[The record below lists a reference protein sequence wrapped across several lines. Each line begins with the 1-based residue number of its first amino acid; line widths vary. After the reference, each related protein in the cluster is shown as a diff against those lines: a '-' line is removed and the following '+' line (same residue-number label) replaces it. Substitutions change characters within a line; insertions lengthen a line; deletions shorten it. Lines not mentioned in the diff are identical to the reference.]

1 VLWTRLSNGN
11 EAVALLTVVLST
23 ALSWLA
29 TTLWLT
35 LATGTPVRPAT
46 AEMMRGLFLILVL
59 PVGLAQLSRSW
70 PPVARAVTRHRAIGG
85 GAARLLTV
93 AIILKA
99 VVDVFGRVEGLTAN
113 AFLATAAVCLGTHL
127 AGLFLGLGSSRAL
140 GFPRA
145 DAVAVAFGCSQK
157 TLPVGLYLFGAYYS
171 REYPLAVVPLVV
183 YHVGQLVVD
192 TFIAE
197 WLAGRPPCECQ
208 GAPVDAA
215 GV

>member
-1 VLWTRLSNGN
+1 
-11 EAVALLTVVLST
+11 
-23 ALSWLA
+23 
-29 TTLWLT
+29 
-35 LATGTPVRPAT
+35 
-46 AEMMRGLFLILVL
+46 MMRGLFLILIL
-59 PVGLAQLSRSW
+59 PVGLAQLTRTW
-70 PPVARAVTRHRAIGG
+70 RPIARAVTRHQAVGG

-99 VVDVFGRVEGLTAN
+99 VVDVFGRTEGLTAG
-113 AFLATAAVCLGTHL
+113 AFAATAAVCVGTHL

-140 GFPRA
+140 GFARA

-192 TFIAE
+192 TFIAD
-197 WLAGRPPCECQ
+197 WLAGRPPGESP